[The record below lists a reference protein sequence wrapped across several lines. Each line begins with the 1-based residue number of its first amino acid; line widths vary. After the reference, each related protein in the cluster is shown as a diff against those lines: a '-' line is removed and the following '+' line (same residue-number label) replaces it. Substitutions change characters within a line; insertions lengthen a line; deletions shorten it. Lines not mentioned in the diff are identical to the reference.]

1 MMEVPQLWSVLFFMM
16 LITLGIDVTF
26 ADVETI
32 ATSIIDHFKF
42 RSGQKSAVVAGIC
55 AAGFL
60 LGLSMVTQGGLYMF
74 TLIDSTAFSW
84 NLLLFALLEVLLA
97 AWIYGVDP
105 FFKNLEE
112 MNIRLWGPVKWYWIV
127 CWKFVTPAI
136 LGILGRNS
144 TEFQYKPCTRNP
156 VLEGLFITCCSRSIA
171 RLSDLFVVL

>member
-84 NLLLFALLEVLLA
+84 NLLLFALLEVVLA

-156 VLEGLFITCCSRSIA
+156 VLEGLFIC
-171 RLSDLFVVL
+171 LL